1 MVYTAE
7 QQFISRAK
15 KALEEGNTSFTARGK
30 NKAIWEKMKQDFEQ
44 QRAAATQPSA
54 KRARMASSS
63 SESSSSSSDDAED
76 VTTPVEEVKKE
87 EDVNPIIEEVN
98 DQEDATPIIEEVNDQ
113 EDATPIIEEVN
124 DGGEITPAEPPS
136 ADSKAE
142 DKDENLALAHNNNS
156 FMSNWTKEILH
167 YSHPRAAVEW
177 SEYVQTR
184 CTIETLNAIIH
195 VARMLKE
202 LEGKGIAECKEELDI
217 RQKYGAGMNWARTF
231 VLRFEDT
238 EHAMTIHE
246 CARFFPLLCTVRLN
260 DSSV

>member
-44 QRAAATQPSA
+44 QCAAATQPSA

-63 SESSSSSSDDAED
+63 SDSSSSSSDDAED
-76 VTTPVEEVKKE
+76 VTIPVEEVKKE
-87 EDVNPIIEEVN
+87 EDVN
-98 DQEDATPIIEEVNDQ
+98 PIIEEVNDQ

-167 YSHPRAAVEW
+167 YFHPRAAVEW

-184 CTIETLNAIIH
+184 CTIETLDAIIH